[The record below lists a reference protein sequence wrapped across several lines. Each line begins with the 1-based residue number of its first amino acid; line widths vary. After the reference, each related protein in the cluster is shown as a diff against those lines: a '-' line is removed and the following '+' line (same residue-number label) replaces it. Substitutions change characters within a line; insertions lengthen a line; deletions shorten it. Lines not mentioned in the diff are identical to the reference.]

1 MNRLICYLPLL
12 LMLTATPLLAEP
24 AVPPAEAAAPPATPK
39 VATET
44 MRAKQLQVK
53 AWSAA
58 RARNVALYAANCASL
73 VDDFL
78 RCPEQPK
85 ALLHISERGVAK
97 SDDLLYALEF
107 TADERMDAVTWRLMQ
122 ALLLRRAREMGYKV
136 PIEAPVLRWL
146 AAALTNRMAM
156 GGRGIRGIY
165 ELDYQVANRQFVR
178 RHFPRVDEL
187 LLSRLTPDYSELFQL
202 HMLHC
207 DLLAGCFELLPAAH
221 GQIFRELLELT
232 AHGRPLVEA
241 VGYVLQNHQPGVIS
255 LQAWYER
262 QVLVVCDR
270 GIRHQSLAMIVDC
283 VEVLESVQMVKAGQ
297 GLELVERVRLDEV
310 PDVVKD
316 LKLDLNA
323 IGQLQLRFY
332 EVKKDA
338 PVLLQPA
345 LDMYSEALASLATGN
360 TARFRHEFRAARS
373 EFARVVARH
382 RRIAAV
388 LDEAEREY
396 VTVPDRFGVYMR
408 VQERYDDLRAQ
419 LLPVWQDAGPGQKK
433 APSAVAAP

>member
-1 MNRLICYLPLL
+1 
-12 LMLTATPLLAEP
+12 
-24 AVPPAEAAAPPATPK
+24 
-39 VATET
+39 
-44 MRAKQLQVK
+44 
-53 AWSAA
+53 
-58 RARNVALYAANCASL
+58 
-73 VDDFL
+73 
-78 RCPEQPK
+78 
-85 ALLHISERGVAK
+85 
-97 SDDLLYALEF
+97 
-107 TADERMDAVTWRLMQ
+107 
-122 ALLLRRAREMGYKV
+122 
-136 PIEAPVLRWL
+136 
-146 AAALTNRMAM
+146 
-156 GGRGIRGIY
+156 IY
-165 ELDYQVANRQFVR
+165 ELDYQVANQQFVR

-207 DLLAGCFELLPAAH
+207 DLLAGCFELLTATH

-297 GLELVERVRLDEV
+297 GLDLIERVRLDEV
-310 PDVVKD
+310 PNVVKD
-316 LKLDLNA
+316 LKLDLAA

-332 EVKKDA
+332 EVVKDA

-345 LDMYSEALASLATGN
+345 LDMYREALATLATGD
-360 TARFRHEFRAARS
+360 TARFRHEFRAARE
-373 EFARVVARH
+373 EFARVVARQ

-396 VTVPDRFGVYMR
+396 VTVPDRFGVYLR
-408 VQERYDDLRAQ
+408 VQARYDDLRDQ
-419 LLPVWQDAGPGQKK
+419 LLPVWQEADPGQRKD
-433 APSAVAAP
+433 ARSTAAP